1 MGNRFSS
8 KQVEEAE
15 DVGEIISAT
24 RAEIEHLKVGILHI
38 MNPYS
43 AP

>member
-1 MGNRFSS
+1 MGNKYSAEE
-8 KQVEEAE
+8 VEEAE
-15 DVGEIISAT
+15 NVGEIISAT
-24 RAEIEHLKVGILHI
+24 QAEIEHLKVGILHI